1 MVTTLYAEIR
11 GFTPFAARVT
21 PAEAVETLNEI
32 FARVCAIVGGEH
44 GIVDRVLG
52 DGMLAIFGAPYACD
66 QHATAAARAALDVRE
81 ALAEPLGQ
89 RQRRGAT
96 LRVGVGLNTGSVIAG
111 AIAARDRNAYTVL
124 GHAVNVA
131 ARLAATADA
140 SQILVGPGTAAL
152 LPCEFDVRDRGTMDL
167 AGIGPTA
174 VFELVR

>member
-21 PAEAVETLNEI
+21 PAEAVATLNEI
-32 FARVCAIVGGEH
+32 FARVCEIVGSGQ

-66 QHATAAARAALDVRE
+66 QHATAAARAALAVRT
-81 ALAEPLGQ
+81 ALAVPLGG

-96 LRVGVGLNTGSVIAG
+96 LQVGVGLNTGSVIAG
-111 AIAARDRNAYTVL
+111 AITARDRSAYTVL

-131 ARLAATADA
+131 ARLAANADA

-152 LPCEFDVRDRGTMDL
+152 LSCEFDVRDRGTIDL
-167 AGIGPTA
+167 AGLGPTA